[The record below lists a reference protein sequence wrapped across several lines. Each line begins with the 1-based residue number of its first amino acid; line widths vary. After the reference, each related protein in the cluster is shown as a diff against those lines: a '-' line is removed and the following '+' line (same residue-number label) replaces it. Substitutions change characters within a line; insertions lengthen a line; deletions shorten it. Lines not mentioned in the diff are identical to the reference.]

1 MTLWCVAHQAP
12 LPQYCPG
19 KNAGVGCHFL
29 LQGSSRP
36 RDWTCVSYIGR
47 QILYPWASR
56 EAPIYDTNNKR
67 WKGCGAKGTVLH
79 FWWECKLVQS
89 LWKMVWKFL
98 KKLKIKP
105 PYDSGVPLLGMHRQK
120 SMYSLIAFPL
130 VLPWAEWAWSQERQI
145 GWALLA
151 AWPESP
157 GSPCRWPGAT
167 WCRHRSCHRPL
178 RWTRCWWPHLP
189 LSRRRQKNFHCHF
202 SPERMMLAISP
213 ASILMT
219 AWFPKI
225 LTQVISKIY
234 LNILCPPLFFQ
245 DLKVH
250 TVLCTRIQCPDRVA
264 WYLGYSQP
272 AVHTALTAV
281 GEAGCIVQP
290 ECSWLEWSRQRLRFF
305 R

>member
-1 MTLWCVAHQAP
+1 
-12 LPQYCPG
+12 
-19 KNAGVGCHFL
+19 
-29 LQGSSRP
+29 
-36 RDWTCVSYIGR
+36 
-47 QILYPWASR
+47 
-56 EAPIYDTNNKR
+56 
-67 WKGCGAKGTVLH
+67 
-79 FWWECKLVQS
+79 
-89 LWKMVWKFL
+89 
-98 KKLKIKP
+98 
-105 PYDSGVPLLGMHRQK
+105 
-120 SMYSLIAFPL
+120 
-130 VLPWAEWAWSQERQI
+130 
-145 GWALLA
+145 
-151 AWPESP
+151 
-157 GSPCRWPGAT
+157 
-167 WCRHRSCHRPL
+167 
-178 RWTRCWWPHLP
+178 
-189 LSRRRQKNFHCHF
+189 
-202 SPERMMLAISP
+202 MLAISP

-234 LNILCPPLFFQ
+234 LNILCPPPFFFQ